1 MAEPFSWI
9 KFFSGIIDPTAYF
22 KTLAIVIRIVVII
35 LIIWGVWIAGCFIQ
49 QKLAPKKQQPSVF
62 NVNDQLGGSV
72 KNSADQ
78 KETKF
83 GILNF

>member
-1 MAEPFSWI
+1 MSEPFSWV
-9 KFFSGIIDPTAYF
+9 KFFGGLVDPTAYF
-22 KTLAIVIRIVVII
+22 KTLAIVLRLALVAVICF
-35 LIIWGVWIAGCFIQ
+35 GVYVLCLRVHAM
-49 QKLAPKKQQPSVF
+49 LAPKKPNPAVF
-62 NVNDQLGGSV
+62 TVTGQAGGQV